1 MNTILYFT
9 ADWCNPCKKVKP
21 IAEELIRDGANIKF
35 IDVDVEIEMA
45 KNFEIMSVPTF
56 VVMRDNTEIH
66 RASGALTMQELNNL
80 IKYEPS
86 NPVLS
91 IDSLSNSDTLTV
103 LPKEEKNENFII
115 YFTADWCQPCRFT
128 TPIVEALNLE
138 SKTPKFFIVD
148 TDEATQ
154 MKEDFDLLGVPTFVF
169 IKNGEEVRR
178 ERGLQRKENL
188 IEFLNYLEQ

>member
-35 IDVDVEIEMA
+35 IDVDVETEMV

-66 RASGALTMQELNNL
+66 RANGALTMQELNEL

-86 NPVLS
+86 NPV
-91 IDSLSNSDTLTV
+91 IPVT
-103 LPKEEKNENFII
+103 PEEKNENFII
-115 YFTADWCQPCRFT
+115 YFKADWCEPCRKT
-128 TPIVEALNLE
+128 TPLVEALNKE
-138 SKTPKFFIVD
+138 SKTPKFFIID
-148 TDEATQ
+148 TDDAFK
-154 MKEDFDLLGVPTFVF
+154 MKEDFDLLGIPTFIF

-178 ERGLQRKENL
+178 ERGMVNKKEKL
-188 IEFLNYLEQ
+188 EGYLRYIEH